1 MYKVFINDK
10 PLIFCSK
17 STDLSCYDDHMLID
31 CKDGFTYKK
40 FVSITFE
47 NPSREYFIIQLDN
60 YNEVFQL
67 FFEEFINVDAAG
79 GVVQN
84 QNDEILMIYR
94 NSCWDLPKGKVE
106 EGESIRLAAV
116 REVEEECGLVGPEII
131 DEFSSTYHTYERK
144 DIKYLKRTYWYSMKY
159 EKEHALVPQSEEG
172 ITIAEWV
179 NKKDLQNYIINT
191 YGSIKSV
198 ISDFFKD

>member
-1 MYKVFINDK
+1 
-10 PLIFCSK
+10 
-17 STDLSCYDDHMLID
+17 MLIGY
-31 CKDGFTYKK
+31 KDGFTYKE

-47 NPSREYFIIQLDN
+47 NPNREYFIIQLDN
-60 YNEVFQL
+60 YSEVFQL
-67 FFEEFINVDAAG
+67 FFEEFINVAAAG

-116 REVEEECGLVGPEII
+116 REVEEECGLVGPEIT
-131 DEFSSTYHTYERK
+131 DEISSTYHTYERDEK
-144 DIKYLKRTYWYSMKY
+144 KYLKKTYWFAMSY
-159 EKEHALVPQSEEG
+159 EKEHALVPQIEEG
-172 ITIAEWV
+172 ITKAEWI
-179 NKKDLQNYIINT
+179 NKNNLQTYTVDT

-198 ISDFFKD
+198 IN